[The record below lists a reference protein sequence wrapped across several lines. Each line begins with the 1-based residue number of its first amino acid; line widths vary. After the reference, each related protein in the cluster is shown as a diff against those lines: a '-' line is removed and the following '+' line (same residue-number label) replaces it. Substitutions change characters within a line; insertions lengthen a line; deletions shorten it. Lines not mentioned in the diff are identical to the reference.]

1 MPKISTHPSYDA
13 FADRFT
19 GALIGAHDPRYDD
32 ARELFNSMIE
42 TRPAL
47 IAQCA
52 SRRRRRR
59 RDRVRR

>member
-1 MPKISTHPSYDA
+1 MPKFSTHPSYDA

-47 IAQCA
+47 DRAVRVA
-52 SRRRRRR
+52 GRRRR
-59 RDRVRR
+59 RDRIRA